1 MRTAL
6 LAASMACVLHADSVV
21 QGPTLGHMVSAA
33 GVRTVLGLP
42 GSSQLTAP
50 VAGRLRKT
58 ITLPGHD
65 LAFGVDE
72 NGRVVRVNLK
82 NGEEETLAITNVSGL
97 IASPEGDAFLALSEG
112 KAEAFSASGVRVADY
127 ALPGQPRLIA
137 VADSGKS
144 VAVVMADADGEA
156 LFLLTEL
163 GQRRVLAAA
172 AIPALA
178 YLSRSNAV
186 VVAEATGLIYKLDG
200 DLQLTRIAT
209 VPGVKA
215 LAATSDGSR
224 LIAVAGRSVHSVRFD
239 SGAVASVECSCDGT
253 EARPLGRSNFLLTGP
268 DDGPIWMVN
277 AATEPLT
284 LAFIPEA
291 VNE

>member
-6 LAASMACVLHADSVV
+6 LAAGMACLLHADSVV

-50 VAGRLRKT
+50 VAGRLHKT
-58 ITLPGHD
+58 IALPGRD

-72 NGRVVRVNLK
+72 NGRLVRVNLK
-82 NGEEETLAITNVSGL
+82 NGEEETLDIANVSGL
-97 IASPEGDAFLALSEG
+97 TASPEGDAFLALSEG
-112 KAEAFSASGVRVADY
+112 GAQAFSAGGVRLADY
-127 ALPGQPRLIA
+127 VLPGAPRLIA

-144 VAVVMADADGEA
+144 VAVVVQDADGEA
-156 LFLLTEL
+156 LFLLNEL
-163 GQRRVLAAA
+163 GQRRVLAAPK
-172 AIPALA
+172 IPALA
-178 YLSRSNAV
+178 YLPKSSAV
-186 VVAEATGLIYKLDG
+186 MIADAAGAIYKLDG
-200 DLQLTRIAT
+200 DLQLTRIAA

-215 LAATSDGSR
+215 IAATSDGSR
-224 LIAVAGRSVHSVRFD
+224 LVAVAGRSVHSVRFD
-239 SGAVASVECSCDGT
+239 SGAVSSVECSCEGT
-253 EARPLGRSNFLLTGP
+253 EARPLGKSNFLLTGP

-277 AATEPLT
+277 AAGEPLT